1 MSGRHRPSSLFRSR
15 AVRTPVVVIGV
26 LTLMGLGTV
35 AWRAVSADAD
45 GCSSSGIRLTVAADP
60 AIAPAIS
67 EIGAAWTA
75 TRPSVGDDCVR
86 VDVISKAS
94 HEVALELGTWAGGH
108 VDVAAKPVPTPA
120 DADLPVV
127 WIPESSY
134 WLGRVRAVDREMFD
148 GVANS
153 VASSP
158 VVLAIPETVARGLDK
173 DLSQGIDAA
182 MISKLALDP
191 KGSLLKLGLVEPRR
205 DTAGMVGAMVL
216 SDAVVASEKD
226 LPKLV
231 MIYRSLATQINDTT
245 ALWQAIGDGT
255 KAINGAPVSEQA
267 VLAYNA
273 GGKVPPMA
281 AVPLADVPTL
291 DFPYAARA
299 RQPRPMAAAAAAF
312 RTALTSGQY
321 KSVLAQHRLRSPDG
335 TASAGFPTGHGVT
348 TAAVHVQPLND
359 MAKAK
364 SALTVWVAARTPSRI
379 VAMVDATSSMALTVN
394 GSGKSRMQVMQD
406 AASTGLTL
414 FTPESQVGLWAF
426 AGAGHKNMVPLEA
439 VGPAGSAQRTKLTS
453 TLSAASPMPTDVN
466 PLYQSIKAGYQELL
480 TGYNYEMR
488 NTLVVFTDGGDTTG
502 LDVRQVQRELEIL
515 ADVTRPIRVV
525 LLGIGPDVKL
535 AELESIAKTTGGAAF
550 QVNSPEEMQ
559 LIFLKALLT

>member
-1 MSGRHRPSSLFRSR
+1 FP
-15 AVRTPVVVIGV
+15 
-26 LTLMGLGTV
+26 
-35 AWRAVSADAD
+35 
-45 GCSSSGIRLTVAADP
+45 ADP

-299 RQPRPMAAAAAAF
+299 RQPRPMAA
-312 RTALTSGQY
+312 
-321 KSVLAQHRLRSPDG
+321 
-335 TASAGFPTGHGVT
+335 
-348 TAAVHVQPLND
+348 
-359 MAKAK
+359 
-364 SALTVWVAARTPSRI
+364 
-379 VAMVDATSSMALTVN
+379 
-394 GSGKSRMQVMQD
+394 
-406 AASTGLTL
+406 
-414 FTPESQVGLWAF
+414 
-426 AGAGHKNMVPLEA
+426 
-439 VGPAGSAQRTKLTS
+439 
-453 TLSAASPMPTDVN
+453 
-466 PLYQSIKAGYQELL
+466 
-480 TGYNYEMR
+480 
-488 NTLVVFTDGGDTTG
+488 GG
-502 LDVRQVQRELEIL
+502 
-515 ADVTRPIRVV
+515 
-525 LLGIGPDVKL
+525 
-535 AELESIAKTTGGAAF
+535 GGG
-550 QVNSPEEMQ
+550 
-559 LIFLKALLT
+559 